1 MYTVYVHFLLIT
13 LKSESWYK
21 MWECSGCSPGLCGPV
36 TTSLG
41 VSSLCSL
48 CSLITLGLLTSNS
61 QFSVYS
67 DFLSLRVCHWMS
79 ELTPQLSLVTS
90 EEYKQWKSD
99 TLATQNS
106 HNVEIVQL
114 QESER
119 KKVSSREF
127 RLSLHCGVNI
137 YLSGCD
143 PEPW

>member
-1 MYTVYVHFLLIT
+1 
-13 LKSESWYK
+13 
-21 MWECSGCSPGLCGPV
+21 
-36 TTSLG
+36 
-41 VSSLCSL
+41 
-48 CSLITLGLLTSNS
+48 
-61 QFSVYS
+61 
-67 DFLSLRVCHWMS
+67 MS

-137 YLSGCD
+137 LVRMQS
-143 PEPW
+143 

>member
-1 MYTVYVHFLLIT
+1 
-13 LKSESWYK
+13 
-21 MWECSGCSPGLCGPV
+21 MWECSGCSPCLCGPV
-36 TTSLG
+36 TTSLF
-41 VSSLCSL
+41 SLLSL
-48 CSLITLGLLTSNS
+48 LLSCVIPPGLITLGLLTSNS
-61 QFSVYS
+61 QFTPTFS
-67 DFLSLRVCHWMS
+67 VCHWMS

-137 YLSGCD
+137 LIRMRSWTLIREGSQAVLRSKLQMVTGI
-143 PEPW
+143 

>member
-1 MYTVYVHFLLIT
+1 
-13 LKSESWYK
+13 
-21 MWECSGCSPGLCGPV
+21 
-36 TTSLG
+36 
-41 VSSLCSL
+41 
-48 CSLITLGLLTSNS
+48 
-61 QFSVYS
+61 
-67 DFLSLRVCHWMS
+67 MS

-143 PEPW
+143 PEP